1 MENTSLDFTVA
12 IPTYNGEARL
22 PLLLEKLR
30 LQVMPYYIKW
40 EIIVI
45 DNNSTDNTFSLIQNH
60 QLNWNCNCQL
70 RYVMEKEQGAAFAR
84 VRAVHE
90 ARGELI
96 GFLDDDNLPA
106 PDWVAAAY
114 AFGGLYP
121 QAGAF
126 GSQIHADYATKPPD
140 QFKRIESFLAI
151 RERGSQA
158 HLYEPANLSLP
169 PSAGLVVR
177 KKAWCAHVPSRP
189 TLSGKISGSMVQG
202 EDYEVL
208 LYLHKANWEIWYN
221 PAMHIDHQIP
231 NWRLEKDYLVALAR
245 GCGLPICQLRLIGTK
260 NWQKPLLIVKITLGS
275 FRRLLQHFMKHKWK
289 IKTDL
294 IAFVEMQF
302 YLSSLFSPFY
312 YLKITILKQYFL
324 GINWISKI

>member
-1 MENTSLDFTVA
+1 MENISLHFTVA
-12 IPTYNGEARL
+12 IPTYNGETRL

-30 LQVMPYYIKW
+30 SQVVPHHITW

-45 DNNSTDNTFSLIQNH
+45 DNNSTDNTFSLIQNY
-60 QLNWNCNCQL
+60 QTSWNCHNQL

-84 VRAVHE
+84 LRAVHE

-106 PDWVAAAY
+106 FDWITAAY
-114 AFGGLYP
+114 AFSTSHP

-126 GSQIHADYATKPPD
+126 GSQIHADYAIKPPD
-140 QFKRIESFLAI
+140 EFKRIESFLAI
-151 RERGSQA
+151 RERGSHA
-158 HLYEPANLSLP
+158 HLYQPENLSLP

-177 KKAWCAHVPSRP
+177 KKAWCTHVPNRP
-189 TLSGKISGSMVQG
+189 TLSGKISGSMIQG

-208 LYLHKANWEIWYN
+208 LYLHKAGWEIWYN

-231 NWRLEKDYLVALAR
+231 HWRLEKDYLVALAR

-260 NWQKPLLIVKITLGS
+260 NWQKPLLIIKITLGS
-275 FRRLLQHFMKHKWK
+275 FWRLLQHFMKHKWK

-294 IAFVEMQF
+294 IAFVEMHF
-302 YLSSLFSPFY
+302 YLSSFFSTFY
-312 YLKITILKQYFL
+312 YLKNRIVKHYSV
-324 GINWISKI
+324 GRSISKL